1 MSTITIYKDKIN
13 GVGSLLDNI
22 IKSSNNFDT
31 QLGTLKNTLQ
41 GVNSSNCNLQDTID
55 SISSSSKSEKEK
67 VEDLKKL
74 NRKLTDFI
82 TTTARRDSSARDQ
95 INKKKNDFYTKYSYL
110 KPECEKSTF
119 EKLVDSVKKVCAW
132 CKEHWKLLA
141 TIAIVVVAV
150 ALLCT
155 GVGSG
160 AGATLLGKL
169 IAGACWGAIMGACI
183 GGVSG
188 GLESMA
194 NGGSF
199 LDGFEDGAFSG
210 AVSGAIS
217 GAAFAGIGAFGA
229 HLGKGIQCA
238 SKLGRFIKG
247 TAAVTK
253 VLDTGMDAFDMVALA
268 DKAFGSGKI
277 AEVNSALHENKAYN
291 YFQTGVSVTSALTGG
306 MTETMSCFVAGTLV
320 HTLSGVIAIENLK
333 RGDKVISAN
342 PDTMEID
349 SKTVLETFSRKVDRL
364 IHLTVNGEEIVTT
377 FDHPFYVKN
386 KGFVEA
392 TNLWIGADLINSKGD
407 MLKIENIYHEYL
419 NGETRVVYN
428 LNVQDFHTF
437 FVGLCNILV
446 HNLKCGKTDTAFS
459 QEDFDST
466 KDARVSRTP
475 SENNENVKFVGDRGN
490 SKCVPKDS
498 NSKLAKT
505 LDNYGI
511 DGIEYKEGVIDL
523 SPTSHAEVEIEGM
536 KGGNNGRASNFSK
549 ANKEVARQLN
559 QSPEDAKILGITPKN
574 GKSFT
579 ASDIEAYRRKN
590 GLTWHELN
598 DKKTM
603 QMVPSIVNKMFNH
616 LGGVGEIN
624 AQ

>member
-1 MSTITIYKDKIN
+1 MATITLYKDKIN

-238 SKLGRFIKG
+238 SKLGKFIKG

-253 VLDTGMDAFDMVALA
+253 VLDTGMSAFDMVALA

-291 YFQTGVSVTSALTGG
+291 YFQTGVSITSTLTGG

-333 RGDKVISAN
+333 RGDKVISGN
-342 PDTMEID
+342 PDTMEIAN
-349 SKTVLETFSRKVDRL
+349 KTVLETFSHEVDRL
-364 IHLTVNGEEIVTT
+364 IHLTINGEEIITT
-377 FDHPFYVKN
+377 FDHPFYVKS
-386 KGFVEA
+386 KGFVQA
-392 TNLWIGADLINSKGD
+392 ANLWIGAELVNSYGYTF
-407 MLKIENIYHEYL
+407 KIEKMYREFLNEETCTVYNCKVEDYHTYFVGKNYIWVHNAECVVEFNNKSNLDEQEYKQQLADQQNGLNKMTVDEYLKNRENYKEHGRSTNSDFYQKQARSEAIASKTHEYMEQ
-419 NGETRVVYN
+419 GMTRLEAKAKAQEWAKGKAALHGPDQIAGGDAAN
-428 LNVQDFHTF
+428 IT
-437 FVGLCNILV
+437 GL
-446 HNLKCGKTDTAFS
+446 
-459 QEDFDST
+459 
-466 KDARVSRTP
+466 
-475 SENNENVKFVGDRGN
+475 GN
-490 SKCVPKDS
+490 SKINSSIGSQWKS
-498 NSKLAKT
+498 NSRIGKL
-505 LDNYGI
+505 DSYVQRI
-511 DGIEYKEGVIDL
+511 
-523 SPTSHAEVEIEGM
+523 SEGM
-536 KGGNNGRASNFSK
+536 T
-549 ANKEVARQLN
+549 ETQ
-559 QSPEDAKILGITPKN
+559 
-574 GKSFT
+574 
-579 ASDIEAYRRKN
+579 RKN
-590 GLTWHELN
+590 TYLDVELIL
-598 DKKTM
+598 K
-603 QMVPSIVNKMFNH
+603 
-616 LGGVGEIN
+616 
-624 AQ
+624 